1 MKEYKGE
8 YNNSIIFNVY
18 KTLTG
23 LYIEKE
29 LANYYNVGDNNNIKF
44 IKEIECIKVTDDNIK
59 HIIEMA
65 KLQNKFLHP
74 YYISIFDLQLVV
86 NFIVYVN
93 KNNNNELYINSNLCE
108 KYNINP
114 KSKRSINR
122 ITYAQIDE
130 DDLNKIEDKTKN
142 ESTILKRKYIEI
154 ELDDIIKPAKK
165 LFTYYL
171 NIDNNTKYIDRN
183 ILELIRK
190 NNIEI
195 NPTPAIIDNKNC
207 YSITEKEMKTF
218 EDNTSMRGIERI
230 YTKRLTNNTKKI
242 KNNETETI
250 IVYKDCLT
258 DKLYIEKNKIKSD
271 RLHNKIILLNK
282 ECYETSIIELENT
295 HNKKFIIV
303 DLYKYNPSKNYSILI
318 CRNNEELFISEHNLS
333 LLNIETGPAK
343 KIRINGE
350 IYINIDNKV
359 IDTIKNMENDYTKI
373 QFEYKQIV
381 PANKK

>member
-1 MKEYKGE
+1 MKEYKGD

-18 KTLTG
+18 KSLTG
-23 LYIEKE
+23 LYIEKK
-29 LANYYNVGDNNNIKF
+29 LANYYNVGDNNNIKN
-44 IKEIECIKVTDDNIK
+44 IKEIECIKVTEDDVKQIV
-59 HIIEMA
+59 ELS

-74 YYISIFDLQLVV
+74 YYIAIFDLQITV
-86 NFIVYVN
+86 NFIVYIN
-93 KNNNNELYINSNLCE
+93 KKHNNELYINNNLCK

-114 KSKRSINR
+114 KSKRTI
-122 ITYAQIDE
+122 
-130 DDLNKIEDKTKN
+130 NKITFAKITEEDLDIIENQTKN
-142 ESTILKRKYIEI
+142 DNIILKRKYVEI
-154 ELDDIIKPAKK
+154 ELKEEIEPAKN

-171 NIDNNTKYIDRN
+171 NVDNNTKYIDRN

-190 NNIEI
+190 NNIKI

-207 YSITEKEMKTF
+207 YSITEKEMKDF
-218 EDNTSMRGIERI
+218 ENTTSMRGVERI
-230 YTKRLTNNTKKI
+230 YTKKLTNNTKTI
-242 KNNETETI
+242 NNNETETI

-258 DKLYIEKNKIKSD
+258 DKLYIEKNRIKSN
-271 RLHNKIILLNK
+271 RLHNKIIILNR

-295 HNKKFIIV
+295 HNKKFILV

-318 CRNNEELFISEHNLS
+318 CKSKDELFISENNLS
-333 LLNIETGPAK
+333 LLNIKTEPAK

-350 IYINIDNKV
+350 IYININNKV
-359 IDTIKNMENDYTKI
+359 IDTIKNMENEYTKI

>member
-29 LANYYNVGDNNNIKF
+29 LANYYNVGDNNNIKY
-44 IKEIECIKVTDDNIK
+44 IKETECIKVTNDNIK
-59 HIIEMA
+59 HIVELS
-65 KLQNKFLHP
+65 KLDNKNLHP
-74 YYISIFDLQLVV
+74 YYIAIFDLQLVV
-86 NFIVYVN
+86 NYIVYVN
-93 KNNNNELYINSNLCE
+93 KNKNNELYINSNLCE
-108 KYNINP
+108 KYNIIP
-114 KSKRSINR
+114 KSKRSINK

-130 DDLNKIEDKTKN
+130 DDLNKIEEETKN
-142 ESTILKRKYIEI
+142 KNPILKRKYIEI
-154 ELDDIIKPAKK
+154 ELEDVTKPAKK
-165 LFTYYL
+165 LFIYYL

-195 NPTPAIIDNKNC
+195 NPTPVIINNKNC
-207 YSITEKEMKTF
+207 YSITEKEIKDF
-218 EDNTSMRGIERI
+218 ENTTSMHGIEKI
-230 YTKRLTNNTKKI
+230 YTKKVTNNTKNMNNDKI
-242 KNNETETI
+242 ETI

-271 RLHNKIILLNK
+271 RLRNKIIILNR

-295 HNKKFIIV
+295 HNKKFIII
-303 DLYKYNPSKNYSILI
+303 DLYKYTPSKNYSILI
-318 CRNNEELFISEHNLS
+318 CKSKDELFISEHNLS

-359 IDTIKNMENDYTKI
+359 IDTIKNMENEYTKI
-373 QFEYKQIV
+373 KFEYKQIV